1 MTNCLNTR
9 GITFLMLAVIFS
21 FATANAQQANVNL
34 DWRPHFNKENLT
46 PFSAPLNSPEVKD
59 DRTVTFRLGRE
70 ELAIW
75 GPDMKFAVGPGLNEI
90 LVQGGACGPLSANL
104 RVE

>member
-1 MTNCLNTR
+1 VQVYLHGIESSITR
-9 GITFLMLAVIFS
+9 RVRELKQ
-21 FATANAQQANVNL
+21 FARVALEAG
-34 DWRPHFNKENLT
+34 E
-46 PFSAPLNSPEVKD
+46 S
-59 DRTVTFRLGRE
+59 RTVTFRLGRE